1 MRNAMKTGIATVSIA
16 GELPEKLA
24 AIAAAGF
31 DGVEIFEQDFIA
43 HDSGPRDVGQ
53 MVRDHGLEIM
63 LFQPFRDFE
72 GLPEPDRARAF
83 DRAKRKFNVMQE
95 LGTDLMLICSS
106 VHPKALGGIDRA
118 AGDLNALG
126 DVAIEH
132 GLRVGY
138 EALAW
143 GTHVNDHRDAWEIVR
158 RADHPSIGL
167 IVDSFHTLGRKL
179 SPESVRRIPGDKIFF
194 VQLAD
199 APQIEMDL
207 LYWSRHFRNMP
218 GEGDLDVRTFM
229 QAVAATGYDG
239 PISLEIF
246 NDQFRGGSPRAI
258 AEDGMRSLMALMDDV
273 NRIEPAPQLDIPT
286 MPPRTEIE
294 GVEFIEFAADE
305 VEASRLGSLLTTLGF
320 AHAADHINKDVSL
333 WRQGEIN
340 IVINTERE
348 GFAHATY
355 LSRGTS
361 VCDIGL
367 RVKDAAETVR
377 RAEALKVK
385 LFHQRIDQGE
395 LHLPAIHSVGGGI
408 MHFLDAAS
416 GLTDVWD
423 VEFKATGNA
432 SEGAGLIRVDH
443 VAQTMGHDEM
453 LTWSLFYTSLFD
465 ASKRPV
471 VDVVDPGGVVRS
483 QVIESSDASLRITLN
498 GADSNRTLA
507 GHFVAGRLGSAVQHV
522 AFESGDLFETERRL
536 RARGFQALSIPE
548 NYYDDLEARFGL
560 DGGMLARL
568 REGSILYDEDDSG
581 QFFQLYS
588 RPYGDGFFFEIV
600 ERRQGYEGYG
610 AANAPYR
617 AAAMKRLVSRE
628 PKTCELFQKL
638 PQSDLE

>member
-1 MRNAMKTGIATVSIA
+1 MKTGIATVSIA

-43 HDSGPRDVGQ
+43 HDSGPSDVGH

-72 GLPEPDRARAF
+72 GLPEPDRTRAF
-83 DRAKRKFNVMQE
+83 ERARRKFDVMRE

-126 DVAIEH
+126 DVAAEH

-199 APQIEMDL
+199 APRIEMDL

-218 GEGDLDVRTFM
+218 GEGDLDVRAFM

-246 NDQFRGGSPRAI
+246 NDQFRGASPRAI
-258 AEDGMRSLMALMDDV
+258 AEDGMRSLLALMDDV
-273 NRIEPAPQLDIPT
+273 NRVEPAPHLDVPS
-286 MPPRTEIE
+286 MPPRAEIE

-305 VEASRLGSLLTTLGF
+305 VEASRLGALLTTLGF
-320 AHAADHINKDVSL
+320 THAADHVNKDVSL
-333 WRQGEIN
+333 WTQGAIN

-348 GFAHATY
+348 GFAHAAY

-361 VCDIGL
+361 VCDMGL

-377 RAEALKVK
+377 RAEALKVR

-395 LHLPAIHSVGGGI
+395 LHLPAIQSVGGGI

-423 VEFKATGNA
+423 VEFQATGKA
-432 SEGAGLIRVDH
+432 PDGAGLTRVDH
-443 VAQTMGHDEM
+443 VAQTMCHDEM
-453 LTWSLFYTSLFD
+453 LTWSLFYTSLFE

-483 QVIESSDASLRITLN
+483 QVIESSDGSLRITLN

-507 GHFVAGRLGSAVQHV
+507 GHFVAGRPGSAVQHV
-522 AFESGDLFETERRL
+522 AFESSDLFETERRL
-536 RARGFQALSIPE
+536 RGRGFQALPIPE
-548 NYYDDLEARFGL
+548 NYYDDLEARFAL
-560 DGGMLARL
+560 DMNTLAQL
-568 REGSILYDEDDSG
+568 REGNILYDEDESG

-600 ERRQGYEGYG
+600 ERRQGHGGYG
-610 AANAPYR
+610 AVNAPYR

-628 PKTCELFQKL
+628 PRTLAPFRRL
-638 PQSDLE
+638 PRPEPD

>member
-43 HDSGPRDVGQ
+43 HDSGPAEVGQ

-72 GLPEPDRARAF
+72 GLPEPDRTRAF
-83 DRAKRKFNVMQE
+83 ERAKRKFDVMRK
-95 LGTDLMLICSS
+95 LGTDLMLVCSS

-126 DVAIEH
+126 DAAVEH
-132 GLRVGY
+132 GLRVGF

-158 RADHPSIGL
+158 RADHPGVGL

-179 SPESVRRIPGDKIFF
+179 SPDSVRRIPGDKIFF

-199 APQIEMDL
+199 APRIEMDL

-218 GEGDLDVRTFM
+218 GEGDLDVRAFM

-246 NDQFRGGSPRAI
+246 NDQFRGASPRAI
-258 AEDGMRSLMALMDDV
+258 AEDGMRSLLALMDDV
-273 NRIEPAPQLDIPT
+273 HRVEPAPHLDVPS
-286 MPPRTEIE
+286 MPPRAEIE

-305 VEASRLGSLLTTLGF
+305 VEADRLGALLTTLGF
-320 AHAADHINKDVSL
+320 THAADHVNKDVSL
-333 WRQGEIN
+333 WTQGAIN

-367 RVKDAAETVR
+367 RVQDAAETVR
-377 RAEALKVK
+377 RAEALKIK

-395 LHLPAIHSVGGGI
+395 LHLPAIQSVGGGI

-423 VEFKATGNA
+423 VEFQATGKA
-432 SEGAGLIRVDH
+432 LEGAGLTRVDH

-453 LTWSLFYTSLFD
+453 LTWSLFYTSLFE

-483 QVIESSDASLRITLN
+483 QAIESPDGSLRITLN
-498 GADSNRTLA
+498 GADSSRTLA

-522 AFESGDLFETERRL
+522 AFESSDLFETERRL
-536 RARGFQALSIPE
+536 RGRGFQALPIPE
-548 NYYDDLEARFGL
+548 NYYDDLEARFAL
-560 DGGMLARL
+560 DVSTLAQL
-568 REGSILYDEDDSG
+568 REGNILYDEDESG

-588 RPYGDGFFFEIV
+588 RPYGGGFFFEIV
-600 ERRQGYEGYG
+600 ERRQDYGGYG
-610 AANAPYR
+610 AVNAPCR

-628 PKTCELFQKL
+628 PGSLALFHSLPRPEL
-638 PQSDLE
+638 D

>member
-1 MRNAMKTGIATVSIA
+1 MKTGIATVSIA
-16 GELPEKLA
+16 GALPEKLA

-43 HDSGPRDVGQ
+43 HDSGPSDVGQ

-72 GLPEPDRARAF
+72 GLPEPDRTRAF
-83 DRAKRKFNVMQE
+83 ERAKRKFDVMRE

-118 AGDLNALG
+118 ADDLNALG
-126 DVAIEH
+126 DVAAEH

-199 APQIEMDL
+199 APRIEMDL

-218 GEGDLDVRTFM
+218 GEGDLDVRAFM

-246 NDQFRGGSPRAI
+246 NDQFRGASPRAI
-258 AEDGMRSLMALMDDV
+258 AEDGMRSLLSLMDDV
-273 NRIEPAPQLDIPT
+273 NRIEPAPHLDVPS
-286 MPPRTEIE
+286 MPPRAEIE

-305 VEASRLGSLLTTLGF
+305 VEASRLGALLTTLGF
-320 AHAADHINKDVSL
+320 THAADHVNKDVSL
-333 WRQGEIN
+333 WTQGAIN

-361 VCDIGL
+361 VCDMGL
-367 RVKDAAETVR
+367 RVKDAVETVR
-377 RAEALKVK
+377 RAEALKVR

-395 LHLPAIHSVGGGI
+395 LRLPAIQSVGGGV

-423 VEFKATGNA
+423 VEFKTTGNA
-432 SEGAGLIRVDH
+432 SEEVGLTRVDH
-443 VAQTMGHDEM
+443 VA
-453 LTWSLFYTSLFD
+453 
-465 ASKRPV
+465 
-471 VDVVDPGGVVRS
+471 
-483 QVIESSDASLRITLN
+483 
-498 GADSNRTLA
+498 
-507 GHFVAGRLGSAVQHV
+507 
-522 AFESGDLFETERRL
+522 
-536 RARGFQALSIPE
+536 
-548 NYYDDLEARFGL
+548 
-560 DGGMLARL
+560 
-568 REGSILYDEDDSG
+568 
-581 QFFQLYS
+581 
-588 RPYGDGFFFEIV
+588 
-600 ERRQGYEGYG
+600 
-610 AANAPYR
+610 
-617 AAAMKRLVSRE
+617 
-628 PKTCELFQKL
+628 
-638 PQSDLE
+638 